1 MKTGFENLI
10 TDAPDDTLNELSYLL
25 DKFMKSSIKIA
36 IKYAHCAQRDTI
48 TGIDTIYALKYNA
61 RMFSTNHCVYDD
73 NNEDDDDNNEDD
85 DDNNEDED
93 DNDEMHVDY
102 EHLFTRADDGSEFVN
117 LVNRCHDTWD
127 TWIPETPIEESLKRS
142 VDFVTGTIKLSD

>member
-1 MKTGFENLI
+1 MC
-10 TDAPDDTLNELSYLL
+10 Y
-25 DKFMKSSIKIA
+25 
-36 IKYAHCAQRDTI
+36 
-48 TGIDTIYALKYNA
+48 
-61 RMFSTNHCVYDD
+61 
-73 NNEDDDDNNEDD
+73 DDNNEDD

-93 DNDEMHVDY
+93 DDDSNEDDNDEMPVDY